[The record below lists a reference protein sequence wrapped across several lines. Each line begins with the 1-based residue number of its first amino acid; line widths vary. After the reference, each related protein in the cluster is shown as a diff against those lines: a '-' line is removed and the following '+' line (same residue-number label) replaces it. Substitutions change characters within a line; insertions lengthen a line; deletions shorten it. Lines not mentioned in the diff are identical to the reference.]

1 MNEITK
7 NTMESVNNVKL
18 QEEHNFEISKDNKF
32 IARISK
38 DGKLRYI
45 GSKYSVAKDIEKFI
59 ESLKDISGNEVI
71 IIFGLAAGEHIKELL
86 NNVGNNNKI
95 IIIEPSKTIVNLFF
109 DMDYAKDIIQD
120 KRVRIYDFYSGNIEN
135 IFDKAIE
142 EFEIDNLKIVGFAN
156 YEVLFENE
164 FKFLNKALRKI
175 ILNKKI
181 GRDTL
186 VFFSKSLFQNF
197 IKNLKNSAGYGVI
210 NSYRNL
216 FKGKNAIIVSAGP
229 SLEKNI
235 HLLKDVQKNFVIIC
249 GARTLK
255 ALTNIGVAPDFVCA
269 VDPQDITYTIMG
281 NELKSEVPLVFM
293 DSANYKLVSEYKGQK
308 ILFLNEGMEEYV
320 ESILGKKVD
329 SLFQGGSVAHVCA
342 GLAVY
347 LGCNPIVFIGQDLA
361 YTGDKFHA
369 ENAKAMENP
378 GDVFVTEMEKNKE
391 AWVNISGENIYVKDI
406 NGELVRTSN
415 VLNLYREEFEEIIEK
430 CKEIDFI
437 NSTEGG
443 AHIQGT
449 KVMPLKDTI
458 EIYAKEEFN
467 KQIVFRDVIDE
478 TTLNNNFITL
488 KDDLTIIRNACQM
501 GIEYSKKMYLYYNK
515 KSDINI
521 NKVFKELDKVDLI
534 INDMKKIGIVAYLL
548 SPYIEKVLNDEKY
561 VEKINESELESGRR
575 IAQRSKALYEAIL
588 NAVEEAITY
597 IN

>member
-1 MNEITK
+1 MNDITR
-7 NTMESVNNVKL
+7 NTIESVENLKS
-18 QEEHNFEISKDNKF
+18 EEECIVEISKDNRY
-32 IARISK
+32 IVRINK
-38 DGKLRYI
+38 DGKLKYI
-45 GSKYSVAKDIEKFI
+45 GSKYSVEKDIEKFSENFKNI
-59 ESLKDISGNEVI
+59 NVNAVI
-71 IIFGLAAGEHIKELL
+71 IVFGLAAGEHIKELL
-86 NNVGNNNKI
+86 NIIGNNKI
-95 IIIEPSKTIVNLFF
+95 IIIEPCKKIINLFF
-109 DMDYAKDIIQD
+109 DMEYAKDIIQD

-135 IFDKAIE
+135 IFNKAIE
-142 EFEIDNLKIVGFAN
+142 EYEIDNLKIVGFAN

-164 FKFLNKALRKI
+164 FKLFNKALRKI

-186 VFFSKSLFQNF
+186 AFFSKSFFQNF

-210 NSYRNL
+210 NSYRNV
-216 FKGKNAIIVSAGP
+216 FKGKSAIIVSAGP

-235 HLLKDVQKNFVIIC
+235 HLLKDVQKKIIIIC

-255 ALTNIGVAPDFVCA
+255 ALTNIGVVPDFVCA

-293 DSANYKLVSEYKGQK
+293 DSANYKLVNEYRGQK
-308 ILFLNEGMEEYV
+308 ILFSNEGMEEYV
-320 ESILGKKVD
+320 ESIVGEKVD

-378 GDVFVTEMEKNKE
+378 GDVYLTEIEKYKD
-391 AWVNISGENIYVKDI
+391 AWANIDGENIYVKDI
-406 NGELVRTSN
+406 YGNLVRTSN
-415 VLNLYREEFEEIIEK
+415 VLNLYREEFEVIIEK
-430 CKEIDFI
+430 CEEIDFV

-443 AHIQGT
+443 AHIKGT
-449 KVMPLKDTI
+449 KVIPLKDTI
-458 EIYAKEEFN
+458 ETYAKEEIN
-467 KQIVFRDVIDE
+467 KIIDITECIKENTVKCNVIKIKN
-478 TTLNNNFITL
+478 TLS
-488 KDDLTIIRNACQM
+488 IIRNACNK
-501 GIEYSKKMYLYYNK
+501 GIEYANKMYLYYTNK
-515 KSDINI
+515 SSMNI

-561 VEKINESELESGRR
+561 VEKLNESELESGTR

-588 NAVEEAITY
+588 NAVEEANIY
-597 IN
+597 ID